1 MAAGLAL
8 RVTEGKEEMYGLEN
22 SFGGVSVTWLVIS
35 PSGVGGWHRAVS
47 REPFPAPSNMC
58 IQGL

>member
-1 MAAGLAL
+1 MAEGLAL

-22 SFGGVSVTWLVIS
+22 SFGGISATWLVIS
-35 PSGVGGWHRAVS
+35 PGGGWHRAVS